1 MVGRPGSVRG
11 SVPEASGSMV
21 GKICMVSGATSGIG
35 AVTARELARLGATV
49 IILGRDRRKCARQV
63 ESIGRETG
71 SRVEALVA
79 DLSSQ
84 RQIRQLAE
92 CFHSNFPRLDVLVNN
107 AAAYFMRRKLT
118 VDGLEMTL
126 AVNHLAPFLLTSLLL
141 DRLQA
146 SSSARVVNVSSN
158 AHTKGRI
165 DFEDLHCQRRYD
177 RLEAYSNS
185 KLANLLF
192 TYELARRLKGSGV
205 TVNAVNPGSA
215 ATNLGSDNGWVRGWA
230 RVKLR
235 NLLKRHL
242 IRPEEGA
249 KTSIYLATSPEVEG
263 VTGRHFFQCK
273 EVPSSAASYERATA
287 ERLWR
292 TSEELTEL
300 RPSSGRVALLTPPNV
315 SSA

>member
-1 MVGRPGSVRG
+1 
-11 SVPEASGSMV
+11 
-21 GKICMVSGATSGIG
+21 MVSGATSGIG
-35 AVTARELARLGATV
+35 RVTARELARLGATV
-49 IILGRDRRKCARQV
+49 IVLGRDNRKCARQV
-63 ESIGRETG
+63 ETIKRETG

-92 CFHSNFPRLDVLVNN
+92 DFRSMFARLDVLVNN
-107 AAAYFMRRKLT
+107 AGSYFMRREVS
-118 VDGLEMTL
+118 VDGLEMTF

-158 AHTKGRI
+158 AHTQARI
-165 DFEDLHCQRRYD
+165 DFEDLQCERRYD
-177 RLEAYSNS
+177 RLEAYSRS

-215 ATNLGSDNGWVRGWA
+215 ATNLGSDNGWVRGWM

-249 KTSIYLATSPEVEG
+249 KANIYLATSPEVEG
-263 VTGRHFFQCK
+263 VTGRYFFQCK
-273 EVPSSAASYERATA
+273 EVPSSAASYGRATA
-287 ERLWR
+287 ERLWHA
-292 TSEELTEL
+292 SEELTGL
-300 RPSSGRVALLTPPNV
+300 RPSASRVGLLTAPIV
-315 SSA
+315 SAEDAGGSA